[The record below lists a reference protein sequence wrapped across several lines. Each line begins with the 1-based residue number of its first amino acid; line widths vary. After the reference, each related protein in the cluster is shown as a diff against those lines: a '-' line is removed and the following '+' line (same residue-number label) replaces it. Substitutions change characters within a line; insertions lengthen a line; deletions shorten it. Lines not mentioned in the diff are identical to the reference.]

1 MIKAAFDLSKDVDLT
16 GEDVHTVASV
26 LKLYLRELPK
36 PLLTYDLYND
46 FIESAEA
53 YRNDKEELSR
63 QLLKHIS
70 SLPPANLRILHIL
83 CEYLYHVSQNC
94 KENRMTV
101 VNLAVIFAPTLL
113 RSSTEQNDMI
123 HTGDAMTILQLL
135 IGNFDEIFSNF
146 RYTVQLTPGEYEG
159 MEDEEDE
166 N

>member
-1 MIKAAFDLSKDVDLT
+1 
-16 GEDVHTVASV
+16 
-26 LKLYLRELPK
+26 
-36 PLLTYDLYND
+36 LTYDLYND
-46 FIESAEA
+46 FIECTEM
-53 YRNDKEELSR
+53 YIDDKEELSR

-94 KENRMTV
+94 NENRMTV

-113 RSSTEQNDMI
+113 RSPTEQIDMT

-135 IGNFDEIFSNF
+135 IGKFDEIFSTF
-146 RYTVQLTPGEYEG
+146 RYTVQLTPAEYES
-159 MEDEEDE
+159 MEDEDE